1 MHLSRFAFAAGDP
14 RAKLGE
20 GEMPAVTIA
29 VAKKKGENAVTV
41 SEAVAN
47 RVERMQTSFIP
58 RAVHVVTTR
67 DDGQKADEAVD
78 EMMEPL
84 AQALI
89 PVRLQIGRE
98 HN

>member
-47 RVERMQTSFIP
+47 RVERMQASFIP

-78 EMMEPL
+78 GLMEH
-84 AQALI
+84 
-89 PVRLQIGRE
+89 QIGRASCRE
-98 HN
+98 RVCQYV

>member
-1 MHLSRFAFAAGDP
+1 
-14 RAKLGE
+14 
-20 GEMPAVTIA
+20 MPAVTIA

-47 RVERMQTSFIP
+47 RVERMQASFIP

-78 EMMEPL
+78 GLMAHL
-84 AQALI
+84 AIALI
-89 PVRLQIGRE
+89 TVSFIMLPFLGWRAALIVSVTEPVQIGRA
-98 HN
+98 HV